1 MKFDG
6 ITIISDMDGTLLT
19 KDKKISGENMK
30 AIDYFR
36 KNGGTFTIASG
47 RIYKKVNIYAEDL
60 KLDVPYISH
69 NGAVI
74 YDYANKEIL
83 LKKTLDEG
91 AKKVF
96 KEIVEKFP
104 LAGYEAASVDE
115 VYFIK
120 DNPFIQKH
128 VNDENFT
135 DLKWIGIDEIN
146 FPMTKI
152 LVADEPERIDIME
165 RDVPPVYDKY
175 SFFRSDRFYFE
186 MVPIG
191 VSKGTALPALR
202 DILGKRAS
210 KIYALGDNM
219 NDSELL
225 LAADFGIAVKNA
237 SSALKCSAD
246 FILPFTNDESVIAR
260 TVELIEKE
268 LI

>member
-1 MKFDG
+1 M
-6 ITIISDMDGTLLT
+6 
-19 KDKKISGENMK
+19 
-30 AIDYFR
+30 
-36 KNGGTFTIASG
+36 
-47 RIYKKVNIYAEDL
+47 
-60 KLDVPYISH
+60 
-69 NGAVI
+69 
-74 YDYANKEIL
+74 
-83 LKKTLDEG
+83 
-91 AKKVF
+91 
-96 KEIVEKFP
+96 
-104 LAGYEAASVDE
+104 
-115 VYFIK
+115 YFIK